1 MGDLELASKSFVER
15 DPNYGLSQQGGDKFY
30 DELAQKYKKQA
41 EAKGGIAVV
50 IRYPFSW
57 GADNEDKRFDKAF
70 RKRGIR
76 VIEINQYNQE
86 DNRTLEIA
94 DDAVYFVNKKKNR
107 RKKVGLVIID
117 GEFADFDATN
127 RSSMKRYVLADI
139 EWNIETYQGKI
150 IELEGKTDNKSE
162 KQLKRAKK
170 YIEMLESLK
179 TEVEGISS
187 KQLRKIKKALRKSG
201 YRKLVREI
209 TKDGFPGLIDAYS
222 QGKVDLINGPGTESV
237 NDKEFYLYVPE
248 MIRSLQSEEP
258 IIQNIPTISFASG
271 DSLNEDL
278 FARVFERNEND
289 EYVNRSKLVIKKVV
303 GRGGEAVWV
312 GPKIEDEEFGKLED
326 AIKESPSDYIVQ
338 VYFAL
343 SQLEGYIVDL
353 RYITDVSAD
362 SDKTIVAPFPWGRG
376 VEFEGGNGKVNISD
390 KGGETAV
397 FIKKEAE
404 EVAVAAL
411 IKYSIKFWGFSSFF
425 CLRKKDKNA

>member
-1 MGDLELASKSFVER
+1 MIV
-15 DPNYGLSQQGGDKFY
+15 
-30 DELAQKYKKQA
+30 
-41 EAKGGIAVV
+41 
-50 IRYPFSW
+50 
-57 GADNEDKRFDKAF
+57 
-70 RKRGIR
+70 
-76 VIEINQYNQE
+76 
-86 DNRTLEIA
+86 
-94 DDAVYFVNKKKNR
+94 
-107 RKKVGLVIID
+107 D

-404 EVAVAAL
+404 EVAVAA
-411 IKYSIKFWGFSSFF
+411 
-425 CLRKKDKNA
+425 